1 MHIFLTGASAGI
13 GEGLARE
20 LARAGHSLRLVARR
34 RDRLDALAA
43 ELGVPCHVV
52 AADLN
57 DPEAAVALLGPA
69 EAALGPIDVLINN
82 AGQQVIGHSHL
93 VPFAD
98 TRRVIELNLLTPLAL
113 TQAVLPAMI
122 ARRSGTIVDIASMA
136 ALAPTP
142 RMLSYNAA
150 KCGMAGA
157 SEALRGELMG
167 SGVHVVTVYPG
178 IIDTEMAAH
187 ALVAIESSWLL
198 RMQPRG
204 TTAGLASRI
213 HHAIQH
219 KKDRVIYPLPNA
231 LARWFPTI
239 TRWLMDRMTP
249 PLAANQANGA

>member
-13 GEGLARE
+13 GDGLARE
-20 LARAGHSLRLVARR
+20 LARAGHSLSLVARR

-52 AADLN
+52 AADLS

-113 TQAVLPAMI
+113 TQAVLPGMI
-122 ARRSGTIVDIASMA
+122 ARRSGTIVDIASLA

-157 SEALRGELMG
+157 SEALRGELRG

-178 IIDTEMAAH
+178 IIDTDMSAR
-187 ALVAIESSWLL
+187 ALVAFAPTWVV
-198 RMQPRG
+198 RRQPHG

-213 HHAIQH
+213 HHAIRHRQ
-219 KKDRVIYPLPNA
+219 DRVIYPLPNA
-231 LARWFPTI
+231 LARWFPAT
-239 TRWLMDRMTP
+239 TRWLMDRLTP
-249 PLAANQANGA
+249 PLITNPPHGG